1 MMAKIYNTNG
11 EIVGE
16 TELPSEIFD
25 VKFNPDLVH
34 QVIISQMANK
44 RKPIANTKTREEV
57 SGSGRK
63 IWPQKHLGRARH
75 GDIRAPIFRHGGV
88 AHGPRKDKIYKVKIP
103 KKMKR
108 KALFMVLSQKV
119 RDNELILLDDLK
131 VDQPKT
137 KLMTK
142 IIQNLRE
149 KIENF
154 KKGSVLIAIPKKDQN
169 LILAARNIPKV
180 GILEARNLN
189 CLELLNYKFL
199 LMPKESLEKIKETFL
214 KNER

>member
-1 MMAKIYNTNG
+1 MIAKIYNTNG

-34 QVIISQMANK
+34 QVVISQMANK
-44 RKPIANTKTREEV
+44 RKPIAHTKTREEV

-88 AHGPRKDKIYKVKIP
+88 AHGPRKEKIYKVKIP

-108 KALFMVLSQKV
+108 KALFMVLSQKA

-137 KLMTK
+137 KLMAK

-149 KIENF
+149 KIDNL
-154 KKGSVLIAIPKKDQN
+154 KKSSILIAIPKKDEK
-169 LILAARNIPKV
+169 LMLATRNIPKV
-180 GILEARNLN
+180 GVLEARNLN

-214 KNER
+214 KK

>member
-1 MMAKIYNTNG
+1 MAKIYNTNG

-34 QVIISQMANK
+34 QVVISQMANK
-44 RKPIANTKTREEV
+44 RKPIAHTKTREEV

-88 AHGPRKDKIYKVKIP
+88 AHGPRKEKIYKVKIP
-103 KKMKR
+103 KKMRR

-137 KLMTK
+137 KLMAK

-149 KIENF
+149 KIDNL
-154 KKGSVLIAIPKKDQN
+154 KKSSILIAIPKKDEK
-169 LILAARNIPKV
+169 LMLATRNIPKV

-214 KNER
+214 KK

>member
-1 MMAKIYNTNG
+1 MMAKIYNTKG

-25 VKFNPDLVH
+25 IDFNPDLVH
-34 QVIISQMANK
+34 QVVVSQMANK
-44 RKPIANTKTREEV
+44 RKPIAHTKTREEV

-63 IWPQKHLGRARH
+63 IWPQKHMGRARH

-88 AHGPRKDKIYKVKIP
+88 AHGPRKEKIYKVKIP
-103 KKMKR
+103 KKMRR

-119 RDNELILLDDLK
+119 KDNELILLDDLK
-131 VDQPKT
+131 IEKPKT
-137 KLMTK
+137 KLMAK

-154 KKGSVLIAIPKKDQN
+154 KKGSVLIAIPKKDEN

-180 GILEARNLN
+180 GVLEARNLN
-189 CLELLNYKFL
+189 CLDLLNYKFL
-199 LMPKESLEKIKETFL
+199 LMPKESIEKIKETFL
-214 KNER
+214 KK